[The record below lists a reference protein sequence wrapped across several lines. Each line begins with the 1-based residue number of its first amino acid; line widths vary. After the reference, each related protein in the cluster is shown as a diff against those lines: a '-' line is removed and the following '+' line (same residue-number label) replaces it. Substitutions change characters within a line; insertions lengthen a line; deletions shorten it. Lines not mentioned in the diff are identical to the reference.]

1 VTTMSRRPFPRLSRA
16 AGGAPLLIAGLL
28 AGVAAAVVAGE
39 AGADRVGERLREI
52 LLGDAGQVLFC
63 PGCPEDRP
71 VRVDVGT
78 GLATQVPLPY
88 YRVNDLALLP
98 DRKRFLAAT
107 SSERG
112 KQSLLVILAVDSLA
126 PLGRVE
132 IPGNGLRV
140 APARDGY
147 FAYVLC
153 HRPERGRIDED
164 DSGQWELLG
173 VDLGA
178 SAVTETYPL
187 SAPATSLAL
196 TPDGDR
202 LYLAMRDRVLS
213 FTTRP
218 LTASWYYRSPGE
230 NRNLAVRPGKGQV
243 FVLREAEIAVF
254 EPGRRKPSGEAGQ
267 NDGGDD
273 AARTLSLSL
282 RLERIAFSAD
292 GALAVA
298 SGNSLERLLLLDGE
312 TSRVVGVY
320 PEETSALENFLDAL
334 DSSRPKPAGP
344 RGKLLTPQ
352 PGFSPPLRTPLPP
365 APPSA
370 GFPPAGP
377 LDAGTPAET
386 PPAGKPGATREARSQ
401 REPQRGSGPEGAAP
415 ANGASHPEEASVLE
429 EVADPFL
436 SGRITG
442 ALSLVGAV
450 ILYGPDSITTERDR
464 VTPQSDGTYR
474 FSLPSKGRYR
484 IVLAGSSRTTLSCRP
499 AFQTIEVGDYGYR
512 GLDFEVRGAV
522 GGR

>member
-1 VTTMSRRPFPRLSRA
+1 MVESSEHRDCVNASLGFRGTWNGLLVRESLVRACVVVETHVLGDNASKMFLAEDEDVIEQLSAECARQALSEGIHVRRAYRRAHDAHPRRPEYGSEPRAELRVVVA
-16 AGGAPLLIAGLL
+16 DDNLWYAVHAGVPCLLRAPLVGWRISHRGMEDRSPTQIQEEEYEHLL
-28 AGVAAAVVAGE
+28 EPHV
-39 AGADRVGERLREI
+39 ERLHE
-52 LLGDAGQVLFC
+52 V
-63 PGCPEDRP
+63 
-71 VRVDVGT
+71 
-78 GLATQVPLPY
+78 
-88 YRVNDLALLP
+88 
-98 DRKRFLAAT
+98 
-107 SSERG
+107 
-112 KQSLLVILAVDSLA
+112 
-126 PLGRVE
+126 
-132 IPGNGLRV
+132 
-140 APARDGY
+140 
-147 FAYVLC
+147 
-153 HRPERGRIDED
+153 
-164 DSGQWELLG
+164 
-173 VDLGA
+173 
-178 SAVTETYPL
+178 
-187 SAPATSLAL
+187 
-196 TPDGDR
+196 
-202 LYLAMRDRVLS
+202 
-213 FTTRP
+213 TRP
-218 LTASWYYRSPGE
+218 RHVVSQER
-230 NRNLAVRPGKGQV
+230 RP
-243 FVLREAEIAVF
+243 
-254 EPGRRKPSGEAGQ
+254 
-267 NDGGDD
+267 
-273 AARTLSLSL
+273 
-282 RLERIAFSAD
+282 
-292 GALAVA
+292 ALAVA

-401 REPQRGSGPEGAAP
+401 REPQRESGPEGAAP